1 MASLSVIQRL
11 FLVVWTRP
19 WRFACAQ
26 SCDGTRAT
34 LEYDGATG
42 TTCSDVV
49 TEDATCT
56 LQCAGGLEPLGSF
69 FCLSGYLFGVPKC
82 EAEGTS
88 TAQVTR
94 VAGHLHMST
103 VRKRTPRMGLEFRDL
118 VRVALAHS
126 LVISPSDFDR
136 LEVSLSQPAIAT
148 EWSTINIKYEIQLSE
163 ASWQYQVTSDLNMLA
178 STDSSVRL
186 EFEGSLGAEYPI
198 GEVNVVLSPITFR
211 DIAQDTSYSVA
222 NTEVDSGSDYVS
234 VVIAAGLLMLVVFFG
249 VACYSSRHYIL
260 NTAVPSTLLALPE
273 PAPEVHE

>member
-1 MASLSVIQRL
+1 
-11 FLVVWTRP
+11 
-19 WRFACAQ
+19 
-26 SCDGTRAT
+26 
-34 LEYDGATG
+34 
-42 TTCSDVV
+42 
-49 TEDATCT
+49 
-56 LQCAGGLEPLGSF
+56 
-69 FCLSGYLFGVPKC
+69 
-82 EAEGTS
+82 
-88 TAQVTR
+88 
-94 VAGHLHMST
+94 
-103 VRKRTPRMGLEFRDL
+103 MGLEFRDL

-163 ASWQYQVTSDLNMLA
+163 ASWQNQVTSDLNMLA

-198 GEVNVVLSPITFR
+198 GEVNVVLSPITLP

-260 NTAVPSTLLALPE
+260 DTAVPSTLLALPE